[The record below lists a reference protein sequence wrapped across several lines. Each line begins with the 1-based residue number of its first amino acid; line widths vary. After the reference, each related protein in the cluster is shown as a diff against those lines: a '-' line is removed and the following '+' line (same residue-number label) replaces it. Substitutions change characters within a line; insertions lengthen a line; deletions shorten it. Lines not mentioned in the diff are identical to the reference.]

1 MYIQS
6 NIIYNFEDLKSLLI
20 DKAKEKS
27 YYLLNDDI
35 YFEKIEKN
43 TNISREVYIAIRNSI
58 RPFNVIKYIIFN
70 TKEKYST
77 KEIYE
82 LIQVLNKTTIIT
94 VTLFNQK
101 TKEVTF
107 IFVSSKDD
115 VLLEKNIKDFLE
127 LEE

>member
-58 RPFNVIKYIIFN
+58 RPFNVIKYIIFK